1 MMRLTSQLCSK
12 SCFLSNLTTTVV
24 TTSFRW
30 LRNTGICDNPSLGT
44 KVLLSTTSLRCDDF
58 TRKSRYSPSPYM
70 KTNRDEQAQKTL
82 HKFQGVVERIF
93 YRQRETGFSV
103 AEVRI
108 IASSTDIPESVI
120 QVVGTLGNVQEG
132 DEFRGSGFITI
143 HPKYGKQLRLVGNNQ
158 SDTKEQTT
166 TRQSSPERHHIIVEK
181 VVFTA
186 PDDSGFAVGQAR
198 LLDNNEDDLSFEQ
211 QSETERV
218 TVVGK
223 LGRIEE
229 GLHLAVEG
237 IWVNHSK
244 YGKQFQVQVAQTEP
258 FSDVQY

>member
-1 MMRLTSQLCSK
+1 MMRLTSRLYSK

-24 TTSFRW
+24 SSSKWFK
-30 LRNTGICDNPSLGT
+30 NTGICDTSSSFA
-44 KVLLSTTSLRCDDF
+44 KFLLSTTSPRCDEL
-58 TRKSRYSPSPYM
+58 THHKPRYYPSPYM
-70 KTNRDEQAQKTL
+70 RTNRDEQAQKTL
-82 HKFQGVVERIF
+82 HKIQGVVERIF

-108 IASSTDIPESVI
+108 VASSTDIPENVI

-132 DEFRGSGFITI
+132 DEFKGSGFMTT
-143 HPKYGKQLRLVGNNQ
+143 HPKYGKQLRLVGNNRN
-158 SDTKEQTT
+158 DPKEQTT
-166 TRQSSPERHHIIVEK
+166 RQSNPERHHIIVEK

-198 LLDNNEDDLSFEQ
+198 LLDSKEDDLTFEQ
-211 QSETERV
+211 QNETDKI
-218 TVVGK
+218 TIVGK

-237 IWVNHSK
+237 VWVNHSK

>member
-1 MMRLTSQLCSK
+1 MEQ
-12 SCFLSNLTTTVV
+12 
-24 TTSFRW
+24 
-30 LRNTGICDNPSLGT
+30 
-44 KVLLSTTSLRCDDF
+44 
-58 TRKSRYSPSPYM
+58 RYSPSPYM

-103 AEVRI
+103 AE
-108 IASSTDIPESVI
+108 
-120 QVVGTLGNVQEG
+120 VVGTLGNVQEG

-186 PDDSGFAVGQAR
+186 PDDSGFA
-198 LLDNNEDDLSFEQ
+198 
-211 QSETERV
+211 SETERV